1 VRLSFGR
8 STAGGGSGPPP
19 DGEPISRTSRS
30 QMGGGCLAGFF
41 AIFLLVGLGIFL
53 PFFGLAAWRSWQAR
67 GWTEVPCTVL
77 ESHVETH
84 PGDDGA
90 TYSIEIRYRYHWGSR
105 TLVSDR
111 YDFLSGSSS
120 GYAGKAEVVAAHP
133 AGSACT
139 CWIDP
144 ADPTQAV
151 FEPRFTTEY
160 LFGLLPL
167 FFVAVG
173 AGGMVFALTAG
184 RQAAARERRPAP
196 WLPEPAV
203 AEPPADEAHHLGAGG
218 GPVELKAR
226 MGPVGKLVVI
236 VLIALFWN
244 GIVGVFVWQLV
255 ASWRAGSFEGC
266 LALFLLPFV
275 LIGLALLAGVPYQL
289 LALANPRPL
298 ITLGTASPRL
308 GEATRL
314 DWRFRGRAGRIRRL
328 TLTLEGQE
336 KATYRRGTDTVT
348 STETFARLTLL
359 DTEDPAWIGAGSVEL
374 EVPAD
379 TMHSFDAPNNKI
391 VWTLKIA
398 GTIRRWP
405 DVADEFALT
414 VRPLRPERA
423 GGPFA

>member
-1 VRLSFGR
+1 MRLSFGR
-8 STAGGGSGPPP
+8 STAGTGGGPPP
-19 DGEPISRTSRS
+19 DGEPISRTARS
-30 QMGGGCLAGFF
+30 KMSGGCLAGFF
-41 AIFLLVGLGIFL
+41 GIFLLFGLGFFV
-53 PFFGLAAWRSWQAR
+53 PFFGVPAWRSWQAR

-90 TYSIEIRYRYHWGSR
+90 TYSIEIRYRYRWGSR
-105 TLVSDR
+105 QFVSDR
-111 YDFLSGSSS
+111 YDFLSGSTS
-120 GYAGKAEVVAAHP
+120 GHDGKAEVVAAHP

-139 CWIDP
+139 CRVDP

-151 FEPRFTTEY
+151 FEPGFTTEY

-167 FFVAVG
+167 IFVAVG

-184 RQAAARERRPAP
+184 RRAARRERRPAP

-203 AEPPADEAHHLGAGG
+203 AEPRADEAHHLGAGG

-226 MGPVGKLVVI
+226 MGPVGKLVGI
-236 VLIALFWN
+236 VLVALFWN

-255 ASWRAGSFEGC
+255 GQWRAGSPDGC
-266 LALFLLPFV
+266 LTVFLVPFV
-275 LIGLALLAGVPYQL
+275 LIGLVLAAGVPYQL
-289 LALANPRPL
+289 LALANPRPEL
-298 ITLGTASPRL
+298 TLGTSSPRL
-308 GEATRL
+308 GETTRL
-314 DWRFRGRAGRIRRL
+314 DWRFRGRAARIRRL

-336 KATYRRGTDTVT
+336 KATYRRGTDTTT

-359 DTEDPAWIGAGSVEL
+359 DTEDRTRIGAGSVEL

-405 DVADEFALT
+405 DVGDEFALT
-414 VRPLRPERA
+414 VRPLAPA
-423 GGPFA
+423 GTGDPFG